1 MDFQQILSDLNHQRN
16 RLDQAIAALEGLGSR
31 AAGRRG
37 RPPGA
42 KSAKPAPAGKGGG
55 ITAAG
60 RRRLSE
66 MMKKRWAERKK
77 TVAKVG
83 KKAAPKRRAMSAAT
97 RKRLSDMMKKRWSE
111 RKGKAA

>member
-1 MDFQQILSDLNHQRN
+1 MRMDIQQILIDLNRERN
-16 RLDQAIAALEGLGSR
+16 RLDQAIAALEGLSSGPT
-31 AAGRRG
+31 GRRG

-42 KSAKPAPAGKGGG
+42 KQAKSAATRKTGG

-77 TVAKVG
+77 KA
-83 KKAAPKRRAMSAAT
+83 AAPKRKPMSAAS
-97 RKRLSDMMKKRWSE
+97 RKRLSEMMKKRWLE
-111 RKGKAA
+111 RKAKTA

>member
-1 MDFQQILSDLNHQRN
+1 MNVQQILADLNRDRK

-31 AAGRRG
+31 TAGRRG

-42 KSAKPAPAGKGGG
+42 KLARARKGGG

-66 MMKKRWAERKK
+66 MMKKRWAERKE
-77 TVAKVG
+77 
-83 KKAAPKRRAMSAAT
+83 KAVPKRKPMSAAS
-97 RKRLSDMMKKRWSE
+97 RKHLSEMMKKRWQQ
-111 RKGKAA
+111 RKAKTA

>member
-1 MDFQQILSDLNHQRN
+1 MNIQLILTDLHRERN
-16 RLDQAIAALEGLGSR
+16 RLDQAIAALEGLSSR
-31 AAGRRG
+31 PAGRRG

-42 KSAKPAPAGKGGG
+42 KQAKSARTRKRSG

-77 TVAKVG
+77 
-83 KKAAPKRRAMSAAT
+83 KAVPKRKPMSAAS
-97 RKRLSDMMKKRWSE
+97 RKRLSDMMKKRWLE
-111 RKGKAA
+111 RKGKTA

>member
-1 MDFQQILSDLNHQRN
+1 MRMDVQQILADLNRERN
-16 RLDQAIAALEGLGSR
+16 RLDQAIVALEGLYYQS
-31 AAGRRG
+31 AARRG

-42 KSAKPAPAGKGGG
+42 RQATPAPTRKTGG

-77 TVAKVG
+77 
-83 KKAAPKRRAMSAAT
+83 KAAPKRKPMSAAS
-97 RKRLSDMMKKRWSE
+97 RKRLSDMMKKRWLE
-111 RKGKAA
+111 RKKAEAT

>member
-1 MDFQQILSDLNHQRN
+1 MRMDIRQILTDLSRERN
-16 RLDQAIAALEGLGSR
+16 RLDQAIAALEGLSSKF
-31 AAGRRG
+31 ASRRG

-42 KSAKPAPAGKGGG
+42 KQAKLAVTRKTGG

-77 TVAKVG
+77 
-83 KKAAPKRRAMSAAT
+83 KAAPKRKPMSAAS
-97 RKRLSDMMKKRWSE
+97 RKRLSEMMKKRWLE
-111 RKGKAA
+111 RKAKTA

>member
-1 MDFQQILSDLNHQRN
+1 MLYSAFWSNRSAELTAKRIIPFLIERMHMDIQQILIDLNRDRD
-16 RLDQAIAALEGLGSR
+16 RLDQAIAALDGLCSR
-31 AAGRRG
+31 PASRRG

-42 KSAKPAPAGKGGG
+42 KQAKSAATRKTGG

-77 TVAKVG
+77 
-83 KKAAPKRRAMSAAT
+83 KAGTKSKTLR
-97 RKRLSDMMKKRWSE
+97 
-111 RKGKAA
+111 